1 MTEKKPNRLGI
12 MINTHILAQE
22 FEYLE
27 PKTIEEAVHS
37 LANHGKKARVIAGGT
52 DLLVKMKMGEVHP
65 EVLINISRVPALR
78 YLIEEKGVR
87 IGALTT
93 FRDLEKSQFIRGK
106 FTALFEAARS
116 VSSVQIKTMGTV
128 GGNLCHSSP
137 AADSA
142 PPLIVFGGKVK
153 LIEDGS
159 ERILPVEEFF
169 VGPGETVLSPH
180 ELLVEIQ
187 IPELS
192 GGMGSAFLKMG
203 RVSADL
209 SKVSVAVALVRDGDI
224 CKDCRIALGA
234 VAKTPLRAKKGEETL
249 KGKKVTEALIEKT
262 GEQVSLEI
270 QPITDL
276 RSTAWYRKEV
286 AKVMTRDALRIAW
299 KRAAL

>member
-1 MTEKKPNRLGI
+1 

-27 PKTIEEAVHS
+27 PKTIEEALQS
-37 LANHGKKARVIAGGT
+37 LAKHGKKAKVIAGGT

-65 EVLINISRVPALR
+65 EVLVNILRVPALR
-78 YLIEEKGVR
+78 YLIEDKGIR
-87 IGALTT
+87 IGALTP
-93 FRDLEKSQFIRGK
+93 FRELEKSRVIREK
-106 FTALFEAARS
+106 YTTLFEAARS

-128 GGNLCHSSP
+128 GGNLCHASP

-142 PPLIVFGGKVK
+142 PPLVVLGGKVK
-153 LIEDGS
+153 LVESGR

-169 VGPGETVLSPH
+169 VGPGETVLSPK

-187 IPELS
+187 IPES
-192 GGMGSAFLKMG
+192 SSKTGSAFLKMK

-209 SKVSVAVALVRDGDI
+209 AKVSVAVAVVREGDV

-234 VAKTPLRAKKGEETL
+234 VAKVPLRTKKGEEIL
-249 KGKKVTEALIEKT
+249 KGKKFAENLITKAGNQIAE
-262 GEQVSLEI
+262 EI

-286 AKVMTRDALRIAW
+286 TKIMVRDAIKLAW
-299 KRAAL
+299 ERAL

>member
-1 MTEKKPNRLGI
+1 

-22 FEYLE
+22 FDYLE
-27 PKTIEEAVHS
+27 PKTIEEAVRY
-37 LANHGKKARVIAGGT
+37 LAKHGEKAKVIAGGT
-52 DLLVKMKMGEVHP
+52 DLLVKMKMGEVNP

-78 YLIEEKGVR
+78 YLIEDKGIR
-87 IGALTT
+87 MGDLTP
-93 FRDLEKSQFIRGK
+93 FRELEKSRVIK
-106 FTALFEAARS
+106 EKHTALFEAARS
-116 VSSVQIKTMGTV
+116 VSSIQIKMMGTV
-128 GGNLCHSSP
+128 GGNLCHASP

-153 LIEDGS
+153 LVGKGG
-159 ERILPVEEFF
+159 ERIVPLEDFF
-169 VGPGETVLSPH
+169 ISPGESVLSPK

-192 GGMGSAFLKMG
+192 SKTGSAFLKMK

-209 SKVSVAVALVRDGDI
+209 SKVSVAVAILRDGDV

-234 VAKTPLRAKKGEETL
+234 VAKIPLRAKKAEEML
-249 KGKKVTEALIEKT
+249 KGEKAKEALIEKA
-262 GEQVSLEI
+262 SLQASQEI

-286 AKVMTRDALRIAW
+286 AKVLVRDAINLAW
-299 KRAAL
+299 RRAM

>member
-1 MTEKKPNRLGI
+1 

-22 FEYLE
+22 FDYLE
-27 PKTIEEAVHS
+27 PKTIEEAVQS
-37 LANHGKKARVIAGGT
+37 LAKHGKKAKVIAGGT

-65 EVLINISRVPALR
+65 EVLINISRIPALR
-78 YLIEEKGVR
+78 YLIEDKGIR
-87 IGALTT
+87 MGALTP
-93 FRDLEKSQFIRGK
+93 FRELEKSQVIK
-106 FTALFEAARS
+106 EKHTALFEAARS

-128 GGNLCHSSP
+128 GGNLCHASP

-142 PPLIVFGGKVK
+142 PPLIVLGGKVK
-153 LIEDGS
+153 LVERGR

-169 VGPGETVLSPH
+169 VGPGETVLSPK

-187 IPELS
+187 IPES
-192 GGMGSAFLKMG
+192 SSKTGSAFLKMK

-209 SKVSVAVALVRDGDI
+209 AKVSVAVAVVREGDV

-234 VAKTPLRAKKGEETL
+234 VAKVPLRTKRGEELL
-249 KGKKVTEALIEKT
+249 KGKKVTENLIAK
-262 GEQVSLEI
+262 VSNQIAQEI

-286 AKVMTRDALRIAW
+286 TKVMVRDAIKLAW
-299 KRAAL
+299 ERAGGKA

>member
-1 MTEKKPNRLGI
+1 
-12 MINTHILAQE
+12 MINTHILAQD
-22 FEYLE
+22 FDYLE
-27 PKTIEEAVHS
+27 PKTIEEAVHF
-37 LANHGKKARVIAGGT
+37 LANYGKKARIIAGGT
-52 DLLVKMKMGEVHP
+52 DLLVKMKMGEVLP
-65 EVLINISRVPALR
+65 EALINISRVPALR
-78 YLIEEKGVR
+78 YLIEDKSLR
-87 IGALTT
+87 IGALTC
-93 FRDLEKSQFIRGK
+93 FRDLERSRVIKEK

-116 VSSVQIKTMGTV
+116 VSSVQIKTMGTI
-128 GGNLCHSSP
+128 GGNLCHASP

-153 LIEDGS
+153 LVENNRERVLPLED
-159 ERILPVEEFF
+159 FF
-169 VGPGETVLSPH
+169 VGPGESVLSPK

-187 IPELS
+187 VPELA
-192 GGMGSAFLKMG
+192 GRMGSAFLKMG

-224 CKDCRIALGA
+224 CKGCRIALGA
-234 VAKTPLRAKKGEETL
+234 VGKTPLRAKRGGEIL
-249 KGKKVTEALIEKT
+249 KGKKVTEALIEET

-286 AKVMTRDALRIAW
+286 SKVMTRDAVRIAW